1 MIQGRIL
8 ISVNFIANEN
18 ICLKWQILVTVRKR
32 CSVVQWTCGSLKVPD
47 LAAAPQEFSLLQVVV
62 VQSIVRRFLARCRYQ
77 KLRRD
82 NVGRRISSSLDV
94 KVVNQLVTMMSDNL
108 QQKKANR
115 RSIDLMERRLSV
127 QDGAAQKVNI
137 WLLNWARVVFC

>member
-18 ICLKWQILVTVRKR
+18 SGQSWLPCERGFQWCCCGPWLQQHKSCL
-32 CSVVQWTCGSLKVPD
+32 
-47 LAAAPQEFSLLQVVV
+47 FFQVVV

-137 WLLNWARVVFC
+137 WLLNWARIVLR